1 MNKKV
6 LIIGGV
12 IIAVLVVVLIVIFGG
27 ASTTSNMVTEEELEH
42 TISSITCEIDNEQD
56 IEYKTSIFVNDI
68 QFDNEIQNKV
78 YKKIKLNHSKEINSL
93 GVAFIVKPEQDTTF
107 TIELVKNEQVLTTKT
122 LTLKSGQV
130 GNVGL
135 VLKEAVNILPTDEY
149 AIKFSQSENTSFVF
163 DTTLFFFDEV

>member
-1 MNKKV
+1 M
-6 LIIGGV
+6 
-12 IIAVLVVVLIVIFGG
+12 
-27 ASTTSNMVTEEELEH
+27 
-42 TISSITCEIDNEQD
+42 
-56 IEYKTSIFVNDI
+56 
-68 QFDNEIQNKV
+68 
-78 YKKIKLNHSKEINSL
+78 
-93 GVAFIVKPEQDTTF
+93 AFIVKPEQDTTF